1 MFKQTPH
8 TMRRA
13 FQEKRKIFGVF
24 LSGASPEII
33 EIASTLKEI
42 EYFYVDGEHGMFD
55 LNEVEACVRAA
66 EAVDLPIIA
75 RVPDH
80 MNETIQRYLDRGVRA
95 IVASHMSDVATAER
109 VAKACRYFPR
119 GTRSFGSARA
129 NRFGFY
135 EGDRIDHMKAVND
148 DLLVCATIEDV
159 EGMKNLDELLKV
171 EGIDAWSIGPSD
183 LSMSLGYPNQLD
195 HPVVK
200 KAFAEVY
207 GKIDASDK
215 FNRDKYMI
223 SIRDKIALRNGLKQA
238 IAAG

>member
-1 MFKQTPH
+1 MFKPTPH
-8 TMRRA
+8 TMRLA
-13 FQEKRKIFGVF
+13 LKEKRKIYGVF
-24 LSGASPEII
+24 LSGPSPEIM

-42 EYFYVDGEHGMFD
+42 QYFYVDGEHGMFD
-55 LNEVEACVRAA
+55 LNEVESCVRAA

-135 EGDRIDHMKAVND
+135 DGDRAAHMKAVND

-159 EGMKNLDELLKV
+159 EGVRNLDALLKV
-171 EGIDAWSIGPSD
+171 DGIDAWSIGPSD
-183 LSMSLGYPNQLD
+183 LSMSLGYPGQFD
-195 HPVVK
+195 HPAVK
-200 KAFAEVY
+200 KIFDEVY
-207 GKIDASDK
+207 AKIDASGK
-215 FNRDKYMI
+215 FNRDKYMV
-223 SIRDKIALRNGLKQA
+223 SIRDKIALRDGLKKA